1 MSSMKKSLL
10 AVSLVAVLSAGT
22 TAFLL
27 PNATA
32 QSGAQTPADAAAS
45 VSSTPEAP
53 LVSGLPDFTRLVE
66 RVAPAVVSI
75 ESTIG
80 ARQARGQQMPDDA
93 QIPEIFRRF
102 FGPGFEMPGGPG
114 GPGRGGSAPRGTSMG
129 TGFII
134 SADGY
139 LLTNHHV
146 VDGAEEVKVRLSD
159 RREFTAKVVGSDAE
173 SDVAVLKIDA
183 SGLPTLRFGNG
194 ASVKPGQWAVAIGS
208 PFGFEQSVTAGIV
221 SAVARAN
228 QYADQ
233 RYVPFIQT
241 DVPINQGNSGGPLL
255 NVAGEVIGINSQI
268 FSNSGGYMGVSFAI
282 PIDIASNVAE
292 QIKQTGSVQ
301 RGQVGVIVELL
312 TSEKASAVGLSDTRG
327 ALVNNVQPGSPAEKA
342 GIEPLDVILSVDGT
356 RINTSSDLPPL
367 IGNKAPGTKVK
378 LSVFREGR
386 TRDIDVTLSQL
397 DDQTASRAA
406 GGQSPSATSPAQS
419 SGNPLGLTGRDLQPA
434 QRRQYGLGDDEGVV
448 VASVGR
454 GAAANAGIA
463 QGDVILRVGRT
474 PVGSAAALDR
484 ALQSV
489 KPGDTVML
497 LVRGR
502 SGATQYRAV
511 TVSEN
516 AER

>member
-1 MSSMKKSLL
+1 MTSMKKSLL
-10 AVSLVAVLSAGT
+10 AVSLVAVLSAAT

-27 PNATA
+27 PVATA

-53 LVSGLPDFTRLVE
+53 LVTGLPDFTRLVE

-93 QIPEIFRRF
+93 QIPEIFRHF

-114 GPGRGGSAPRGTSMG
+114 GPGRGSTAPRGRSMG

-146 VDGAEEVKVRLSD
+146 VEGAEEVKVRLSD

-183 SGLPTLRFGNG
+183 GGLPTLRFGNG

-221 SAVARAN
+221 SAVQRAN

-282 PIDIASNVAE
+282 PIDLAANVAQ
-292 QIKQTGSVQ
+292 QIKETGSVQ
-301 RGQVGVIVELL
+301 RGSLGVQVSNVTAQEQAGFNLP
-312 TSEKASAVGLSDTRG
+312 DTKG
-327 ALVNNVQPGSPAEKA
+327 ALVQEVLPGSPAQKA
-342 GIEPLDVILSVDGT
+342 GIEPGDVIRAVDGT
-356 RINTSSDLPPL
+356 DIITSSELPPL
-367 IGNKAPGTKVK
+367 VGGKAPGTKVRMT
-378 LSVFREGR
+378 VFREGR
-386 TRDIDVTLSQL
+386 TRDFDVTL
-397 DDQTASRAA
+397 TALESAA
-406 GGQSPSATSPAQS
+406 SSAATPGDRSPSAASQAG
-419 SGNPLGLTGRDLQPA
+419 GNALGLTGRDLDTA
-434 QRRQYGLGDDEGVV
+434 QRRQYGLGADEGVL
-448 VASVGR
+448 VAGAGR
-454 GAAANAGIA
+454 GAAASAGIA
-463 QGDVILRVGRT
+463 PGDVILRVGRT
-474 PVGSAAALDR
+474 PVASAEALDR
-484 ALQSV
+484 ALRNV
-489 KPGDTVML
+489 EAGDTVML

-502 SGATQYRAV
+502 SGGTQYRAV
-511 TVSEN
+511 PVPEI

>member
-1 MSSMKKSLL
+1 MKKSLL

-22 TAFLL
+22 TALLL
-27 PNATA
+27 PSAIA
-32 QSGAQTPADAAAS
+32 QSGAQSPADAAAS

-80 ARQARGQQMPDDA
+80 PRQTRGQQMPDDA

-114 GPGRGGSAPRGTSMG
+114 GPGRGGNAPRGTSMG

-173 SDVAVLKIDA
+173 SDVAVLKIEA
-183 SGLPTLRFGNG
+183 TGLPTLRFGNG

-282 PIDIASNVAE
+282 PIDIAANVAE
-292 QIKQTGSVQ
+292 QIKKTGSVQ
-301 RGQVGVIVELL
+301 RGQVGVIVEML
-312 TSEKASAVGLSDTRG
+312 TADKASAVGLSDTRG
-327 ALVNNVQPGSPAEKA
+327 ALVNSVQPGSPAERA

-367 IGNKAPGTKVK
+367 IGNKAPGTRVK

-386 TRDIDVTLSQL
+386 TRDVDLTLSQL
-397 DDQTASRAA
+397 DE
-406 GGQSPSATSPAQS
+406 SATAGSSAGQAPSTGSQTQS
-419 SGNPLGLTGRDLQPA
+419 GGNPLGLTGRDLDAA
-434 QRRQYGLGDDEGVV
+434 QRRQFGLAGDEGVL
-448 VASVGR
+448 VASAGR

-502 SGATQYRAV
+502 GGATQYRAI
-511 TVSEN
+511 TLSET

>member
-27 PNATA
+27 PSATA

-80 ARQARGQQMPDDA
+80 PRQSRGQQMPDDA

-114 GPGRGGSAPRGTSMG
+114 GPGRGGNAPRGTSMG

-183 SGLPTLRFGNG
+183 TGLPTLRFGDG

-221 SAVARAN
+221 SAVQRAN

-282 PIDIASNVAE
+282 PIDLAANVAE
-292 QIKQTGSVQ
+292 QIKKTGSVQ
-301 RGQVGVIVELL
+301 RGSLGVQVSNV
-312 TSEKASAVGLSDTRG
+312 TSEVAAGFKLPDTKG
-327 ALVNNVQPGSPAEKA
+327 ALVQEVLPGSPAQRA
-342 GIEPLDVILSVDGT
+342 GLEPGDVIRAVDGT
-356 RINTSSDLPPL
+356 EIIASSELPPL
-367 IGNKAPGTKVK
+367 VGGKTPGTKVRMTV
-378 LSVFREGR
+378 LREGR
-386 TRDIDVTLSQL
+386 TRDFDVTLTAL
-397 DDQTASRAA
+397 DAGTATAA
-406 GGQSPSATSPAQS
+406 TRGESAAAPGSAA
-419 SGNPLGLTGRDLQPA
+419 SGNPLGLTGRDLDAA
-434 QRRQYGLGDDEGVV
+434 QRRQFGLAGDEGVL
-448 VASVGR
+448 VASAGR

-484 ALQSV
+484 ALRDV

-502 SGATQYRAV
+502 GGATQYRAV
-511 TVSEN
+511 SVPD
-516 AER
+516 ADER

>member
-10 AVSLVAVLSAGT
+10 AVSLVAVLSAAT
-22 TAFLL
+22 TTFVL
-27 PNATA
+27 PSATA
-32 QSGAQTPADAAAS
+32 QSGAQSPADAAAS

-53 LVSGLPDFTRLVE
+53 LVTGLPDFTRLVE

-80 ARQARGQQMPDDA
+80 ARQSRGQQMPDDA

-102 FGPGFEMPGGPG
+102 FGPGFEMPGGPR
-114 GPGRGGSAPRGTSMG
+114 GPGGNAPRGRSMG

-146 VDGAEEVKVRLSD
+146 VDGADEVTVRLSD
-159 RREFTAKVVGSDAE
+159 RREFAAEVVGSDAE

-183 SGLPTLRFGNG
+183 AGLPTLRFGNG

-221 SAVARAN
+221 SAVQRSN

-282 PIDIASNVAE
+282 PIDLAANVAE
-292 QIKQTGSVQ
+292 QIKDTGSVQ
-301 RGQVGVIVELL
+301 RGQVGVEFQA
-312 TSEKASAVGLSDTRG
+312 TSITADQAKGLDLPDTRG
-327 ALVNNVQPGSPAEKA
+327 ALVNTVLPGGPAARA
-342 GIEPLDVILSVDGT
+342 GIEPGDVIRSVDG
-356 RINTSSDLPPL
+356 RDIVQPAELPPL
-367 IGNKAPGTKVK
+367 IGSKAPGTKVK
-378 LSVFREGR
+378 LGVYREGR
-386 TRDIDVTLSQL
+386 VRNIDVTLDQL
-397 DDQTASRAA
+397 A
-406 GGQSPSATSPAQS
+406 GAQS
-419 SGNPLGLTGRDLQPA
+419 ASTPRGDRSDGQPAAASANPLGLVGRDLDAA
-434 QRRQYGLGDDEGVV
+434 QRRQYGLGADEGVL
-448 VASVGR
+448 VASAGR

-463 QGDVILRVGRT
+463 PGDVILRVGRT
-474 PVGSAAALDR
+474 PVGTVAALDR

-489 KPGDTVML
+489 SPGDTVML

-502 SGATQYRAV
+502 GGATQYRAV
-511 TVSEN
+511 SVPET

>member
-1 MSSMKKSLL
+1 MTSMKKSLL
-10 AVSLVAVLSAGT
+10 AVSLVAVLSAAT
-22 TAFLL
+22 TAFVL
-27 PNATA
+27 PAAVA

-114 GPGRGGSAPRGTSMG
+114 GRGNAPRGTSMG

-146 VDGAEEVKVRLSD
+146 VEGAEEVKVRLSD

-183 SGLPTLRFGNG
+183 GGLPTLRFGNG

-221 SAVARAN
+221 SAVQRSNPYAN
-228 QYADQ
+228 Q

-241 DVPINQGNSGGPLL
+241 DVPINRGNSGGPLL

-282 PIDIASNVAE
+282 PIDVAANVAE
-292 QIKQTGSVQ
+292 QIKKTGSVQ
-301 RGQVGVIVELL
+301 RGSLGVQV
-312 TSEKASAVGLSDTRG
+312 SAITPQDMAGFKLPDTRG
-327 ALVNNVQPGSPAEKA
+327 ALVQEVLPGSPAQKA
-342 GIEPLDVILSVDGT
+342 GIEPGDVIRTVDGT
-356 RINTSSDLPPL
+356 EIVTSSELPPL
-367 IGNKAPGTKVK
+367 VGSRTPGTRIRVGI
-378 LSVFREGR
+378 FREGR
-386 TRDIDVTLSQL
+386 TRDLDVTLSAL
-397 DDQTASRAA
+397 EGAATSTSAA
-406 GGQSPSATSPAQS
+406 GTESQSPAQS
-419 SGNPLGLTGRDLQPA
+419 AGGNALGLVGRDLDAA
-434 QRRQYGLGDDEGVV
+434 QRRQYGLANDEGVL
-448 VASVGR
+448 VADAGR
-454 GAAANAGIA
+454 GAAAGAGIA
-463 QGDVILRVGRT
+463 PGDVILRVGRT
-474 PVGSAAALDR
+474 PVASAAALDR
-484 ALQSV
+484 ALRDV
-489 KPGDTVML
+489 RPGDTVML

-502 SGATQYRAV
+502 SGGTQYRAV
-511 TVSEN
+511 PVPE
-516 AER
+516 AGER

>member
-1 MSSMKKSLL
+1 MKKSLL

-80 ARQARGQQMPDDA
+80 ARQTRGQQMPDDA

-183 SGLPTLRFGNG
+183 TGLPTLRFGNG

-282 PIDIASNVAE
+282 PIDLAANVAE
-292 QIKQTGSVQ
+292 QIKKTGSVQ
-301 RGQVGVIVELL
+301 RGSLGVQVSNV
-312 TSEKASAVGLSDTRG
+312 TSEVAAGFKLPDTKG
-327 ALVNNVQPGSPAEKA
+327 ALVQEVLPGSPAQRA
-342 GIEPLDVILSVDGT
+342 GIEPGDVIRAVDGT
-356 RINTSSDLPPL
+356 EIIASSELPPL
-367 IGNKAPGTKVK
+367 VGGKTPGTKVRMSI
-378 LSVFREGR
+378 LREGR
-386 TRDIDVTLSQL
+386 TRDFEVTLTAL
-397 DDQTASRAA
+397 D
-406 GGQSPSATSPAQS
+406 SATAGATTRGEPAPAS
-419 SGNPLGLTGRDLQPA
+419 ASSASGNPLGITGRDLDAA
-434 QRRQYGLGDDEGVV
+434 QRRQFGLAGDEGVL
-448 VASVGR
+448 VASAGR

-502 SGATQYRAV
+502 SGATQYRAI
-511 TVSEN
+511 TLSET

>member
-10 AVSLVAVLSAGT
+10 AVSLVAVLSAAT
-22 TAFLL
+22 TAFVL
-27 PNATA
+27 PDATA

-75 ESTIG
+75 ESTLG

-102 FGPGFEMPGGPG
+102 FGPGFEMPGGPR
-114 GPGRGGSAPRGTSMG
+114 GPGGGGVPRASMG

-146 VDGAEEVKVRLSD
+146 VDGAETVKVRLSD

-173 SDVAVLKIDA
+173 SDVAVLKIEA
-183 SGLPTLRFGNG
+183 TGLPTLRFGNG
-194 ASVKPGQWAVAIGS
+194 ASVRPGQWAVAIGS

-282 PIDIASNVAE
+282 PIDLAANVAE
-292 QIKQTGSVQ
+292 QIKSTGSVQ
-301 RGQVGVIVELL
+301 RGSLGVQVSNV
-312 TSEKASAVGLSDTRG
+312 TSEVAAGFKLPDTRG
-327 ALVNNVQPGSPAEKA
+327 ALVQEVLPGSPAQRA
-342 GIEPLDVILSVDGT
+342 GIEPGDVIRAVDGT
-356 RINTSSDLPPL
+356 EIVASSELPPL
-367 IGNKAPGTKVK
+367 VGGKTPGTRVRM
-378 LSVFREGR
+378 SVLREGR
-386 TRDIDVTLSQL
+386 TRDFDVTLTAL
-397 DDQTASRAA
+397 DTGTASAGTRGEPAPASASAA
-406 GGQSPSATSPAQS
+406 
-419 SGNPLGLTGRDLQPA
+419 SGNPLGLTGRDLDAA
-434 QRRQYGLGDDEGVV
+434 QRRQFGLAGDEGVL
-448 VASVGR
+448 VASAGR

-463 QGDVILRVGRT
+463 TGDVILRVGRT
-474 PVGSAAALDR
+474 PVGSTAALDR
-484 ALQSV
+484 ALRDV

-502 SGATQYRAV
+502 GGATQYRAV
-511 TVSEN
+511 SVPD
-516 AER
+516 AADR

>member
-1 MSSMKKSLL
+1 
-10 AVSLVAVLSAGT
+10 
-22 TAFLL
+22 
-27 PNATA
+27 
-32 QSGAQTPADAAAS
+32 
-45 VSSTPEAP
+45 
-53 LVSGLPDFTRLVE
+53 
-66 RVAPAVVSI
+66 VVSI
-75 ESTIG
+75 ETTIG

-102 FGPGFEMPGGPG
+102 FGPGFEMPGGPR
-114 GPGRGGSAPRGTSMG
+114 GPGGGNAPRGHAMG

-159 RREFTAKVVGSDAE
+159 RREFTAKVIGSDAE
-173 SDVAVLKIDA
+173 SDVAVLKIEA
-183 SGLPTLRFGNG
+183 TGLPTLRFGNAG
-194 ASVKPGQWAVAIGS
+194 GVKAGQWAVAIGS

-221 SAVARAN
+221 SAVARSN

-255 NVAGEVIGINSQI
+255 NVSGEVIGINSQI
-268 FSNSGGYMGVSFAI
+268 FSNSGGFMGVSFAI

-312 TSEKASAVGLSDTRG
+312 TAEKASAVGLSDTRG

-397 DDQTASRAA
+397 DEQTASRAA
-406 GGQSPSATSPAQS
+406 GGQSPSAASPAQS
-419 SGNPLGLTGRDLQPA
+419 SGNALGLTGRDLQSA
-434 QRRQYGLGDDEGVV
+434 QRRQFGLGDDEGVV

-484 ALQSV
+484 ALQGV

-502 SGATQYRAV
+502 NGATQYRAV
-511 TVSEN
+511 TVSES

>member
-1 MSSMKKSLL
+1 
-10 AVSLVAVLSAGT
+10 
-22 TAFLL
+22 
-27 PNATA
+27 
-32 QSGAQTPADAAAS
+32 
-45 VSSTPEAP
+45 
-53 LVSGLPDFTRLVE
+53 
-66 RVAPAVVSI
+66 VVSI
-75 ESTIG
+75 ETTIG

-102 FGPGFEMPGGPG
+102 FGPGFEMPGGPR
-114 GPGRGGSAPRGTSMG
+114 GPGGGNAPRGHAMG

-159 RREFTAKVVGSDAE
+159 RREFTAKVIGSDAE
-173 SDVAVLKIDA
+173 SDVAVLKIEA

-221 SAVARAN
+221 SAVARSN

-282 PIDIASNVAE
+282 PIDLAANVAE
-292 QIKQTGSVQ
+292 QIKENGSVQ
-301 RGQVGVIVELL
+301 RGSLGVQVSNVS
-312 TSEKASAVGLSDTRG
+312 SEAAAGFNLPDTKG
-327 ALVNNVQPGSPAEKA
+327 ALVQEVLPGSPAQRA
-342 GIEPLDVILSVDGT
+342 GIEPGDVIRAVDGT
-356 RINTSSDLPPL
+356 EIVASSELPPL
-367 IGNKAPGTKVK
+367 VGRKTPGTKVRMSI
-378 LSVFREGR
+378 LREGR
-386 TRDIDVTLSQL
+386 TRDFDVTLTAL
-397 DDQTASRAA
+397 DSNTASTTARGEPAPA
-406 GGQSPSATSPAQS
+406 SASAST
-419 SGNPLGLTGRDLQPA
+419 GNPLGLTGRDLDAA
-434 QRRQYGLGDDEGVV
+434 QRRQFGLAADEGVLI
-448 VASVGR
+448 ASAGR
-454 GAAANAGIA
+454 GAAASSGIT

-474 PVGSAAALDR
+474 PVGSVAALDR
-484 ALQSV
+484 ALRDV

-502 SGATQYRAV
+502 GGATQYRAV
-511 TVSEN
+511 SVPET
-516 AER
+516 ADR

>member
-10 AVSLVAVLSAGT
+10 AVSLVALLSAGT

-27 PNATA
+27 PDATA

-66 RVAPAVVSI
+66 RVSPAVVSI
-75 ESTIG
+75 ETTVG
-80 ARQARGQQMPDDA
+80 ARQTRGQQMPDDA

-102 FGPGFEMPGGPG
+102 FGPGFEMPGGPR
-114 GPGRGGSAPRGTSMG
+114 GPGGGDTAPRGRAMG

-146 VDGAEEVKVRLSD
+146 VDGAETVKVRLSD
-159 RREFTAKVVGSDAE
+159 RREFDAKVVGSDAE
-173 SDVAVLKIDA
+173 SDVAVLKIEA

-221 SAVARAN
+221 SAVARSN

-282 PIDIASNVAE
+282 PIDIAANVAE
-292 QIKQTGSVQ
+292 QIKKTGSVQ

-312 TSEKASAVGLSDTRG
+312 TAEKASAVGLSDTRG

-367 IGNKAPGTKVK
+367 IGNKAPGTRVK

-386 TRDIDVTLSQL
+386 TRDVDVTLSQL
-397 DDQTASRAA
+397 DESVAGRPGSQAPAA
-406 GGQSPSATSPAQS
+406 GSPAQS
-419 SGNPLGLTGRDLQPA
+419 SGNALGMTGRDLDAA
-434 QRRQYGLGDDEGVV
+434 QRRQYGLGSDEGVL
-448 VASVGR
+448 VANAGR
-454 GAAANAGIA
+454 GAAASAGIA
-463 QGDVILRVGRT
+463 PGDVILRVGRT
-474 PVGSAAALDR
+474 PVASAAALDR
-484 ALQSV
+484 ALRDLQ
-489 KPGDTVML
+489 PGDTVML

-502 SGATQYRAV
+502 NGATQYRAV
-511 TVSEN
+511 TLAET

>member
-1 MSSMKKSLL
+1 MTSMKKSLL
-10 AVSLVAVLSAGT
+10 AVSLVAVLSAAT
-22 TAFLL
+22 TAFVL
-27 PNATA
+27 PDAVA

-45 VSSTPEAP
+45 VSATPEAP

-80 ARQARGQQMPDDA
+80 ARQVSGRQMPDDA

-114 GPGRGGSAPRGTSMG
+114 GPGPGGNAPRGRSMG

-159 RREFTAKVVGSDAE
+159 RREFSAKVVGSDAE

-183 SGLPTLRFGNG
+183 TGLPTLRFGNG

-221 SAVARAN
+221 SAVQRAN

-282 PIDIASNVAE
+282 PIDLAANVAQ
-292 QIKQTGSVQ
+292 QIKETGSVQ
-301 RGQVGVIVELL
+301 RGSLGVQVSNV
-312 TSEKASAVGLSDTRG
+312 TSEAVAGFDLPDTKG
-327 ALVNNVQPGSPAEKA
+327 ALVQEVLPGSPAQKA
-342 GIEPLDVILSVDGT
+342 GIEPGDVIRAVDGAE
-356 RINTSSDLPPL
+356 IIASSELPPL
-367 IGNKAPGTKVK
+367 VGGKAPGTKVRMT
-378 LSVFREGR
+378 VFREGR
-386 TRDIDVTLSQL
+386 ARDFDVTLTAL
-397 DDQTASRAA
+397 D
-406 GGQSPSATSPAQS
+406 GGTVSATTQGGRSPAPAAS
-419 SGNPLGLTGRDLQPA
+419 ASGNALGLIGRDLDAA
-434 QRRQYGLGDDEGVV
+434 QRRQYGLGTDEGVL
-448 VASVGR
+448 VANAGR
-454 GAAANAGIA
+454 GAAAGAGIA
-463 QGDVILRVGRT
+463 PGDVVLRVGRT

-484 ALQSV
+484 ALRDV

-502 SGATQYRAV
+502 SGGTQYRAV
-511 TVSEN
+511 SVPE
-516 AER
+516 AGQR

>member
-27 PNATA
+27 PSATA

-80 ARQARGQQMPDDA
+80 TRQTRGQQMPDDA

-102 FGPGFEMPGGPG
+102 FGPGFELPGGPG
-114 GPGRGGSAPRGTSMG
+114 SPGRGGSAPRGTSMG

-183 SGLPTLRFGNG
+183 TGLPTLRFGDG

-221 SAVARAN
+221 SAVQRSN
-228 QYADQ
+228 RYADQ

-282 PIDIASNVAE
+282 PIDLAANVAE
-292 QIKQTGSVQ
+292 QIKKTGSVQ
-301 RGQVGVIVELL
+301 RGSLGVQVSNV
-312 TSEKASAVGLSDTRG
+312 TSEVAAGFKLPDTKG
-327 ALVNNVQPGSPAEKA
+327 ALVQEVLPGSPAQRA
-342 GIEPLDVILSVDGT
+342 GIEPGDVIRAVDGT
-356 RINTSSDLPPL
+356 EIIASSELPPL
-367 IGNKAPGTKVK
+367 VGGKTPGTKVRMSI
-378 LSVFREGR
+378 LREGR
-386 TRDIDVTLSQL
+386 TRDFDVTLTAL
-397 DDQTASRAA
+397 DAGTASATTRGEPA
-406 GGQSPSATSPAQS
+406 PSSTA
-419 SGNPLGLTGRDLQPA
+419 SGNALGITGRDLDAA
-434 QRRQYGLGDDEGVV
+434 QRRQYGLPDDEGVL
-448 VASVGR
+448 VASAGR

-474 PVGSAAALDR
+474 PVSSAAALDR
-484 ALQSV
+484 ALRDV

-502 SGATQYRAV
+502 GGATQYRAI
-511 TVSEN
+511 TVPET

>member
-10 AVSLVAVLSAGT
+10 AISLVAALSAGT

-27 PNATA
+27 PDATA

-80 ARQARGQQMPDDA
+80 ARQTRGQQMPDDA

-129 TGFII
+129 TGFLI

-183 SGLPTLRFGNG
+183 TGLPTLRFGNG

-221 SAVARAN
+221 SAVARSN

-255 NVAGEVIGINSQI
+255 NVSGEVIGINSQI

-282 PIDIASNVAE
+282 PIDLAANVAE
-292 QIKQTGSVQ
+292 QIKKTGSVQ
-301 RGQVGVIVELL
+301 RGSLGVQVSNVTPEAAAGFKLP
-312 TSEKASAVGLSDTRG
+312 DTRG
-327 ALVNNVQPGSPAEKA
+327 ALVQEVLPGSPAQRA
-342 GIEPLDVILSVDGT
+342 GIEPGDVIRAVDGT
-356 RINTSSDLPPL
+356 EIIASSELPPL
-367 IGNKAPGTKVK
+367 VGGKTPGTKVRMQV
-378 LSVFREGR
+378 LREGR
-386 TRDIDVTLSQL
+386 TRDFDVTL
-397 DDQTASRAA
+397 TALESGAASANSRDA
-406 GGQSPSATSPAQS
+406 QSPSPAS
-419 SGNPLGLTGRDLQPA
+419 AASGNALGLTGRDLDAA
-434 QRRQYGLGDDEGVV
+434 QRRQFGLAGDEGVL
-448 VASVGR
+448 VASAGR

-489 KPGDTVML
+489 QPGDTVML

-502 SGATQYRAV
+502 GGATQYRAV
-511 TVSEN
+511 TLPET